1 VDIAGAEQ
9 VRLERV
15 RSRQAGNALGAG
27 LDLARRA
34 LVVAG
39 ARTPAE
45 LQIAC
50 ARTVALAVTLA
61 PVPWPAPGIDTPLVS
76 PGKLVADRCEDL
88 KAVTTPGDVSASS
101 TRELARELAD
111 VADAV
116 VTDTLVSIVYAL
128 HVGDPA
134 GAIDLAPDLAR
145 RHRFATSDRVGL
157 GKGAPAWSL
166 PRERVGTGV
175 AWHVEGAL
183 LGLEHALAGLSLRLL
198 AGQEM
203 PEAPR
208 LNRNERATL
217 ALGLALMNPFALR
230 DTERDAIVAAVARG
244 RARLGTPER
253 LAAEVQSVGAE
264 AGWSEWRR
272 EAIRW
277 ALADAASELPSL
289 LTLADYFWA
298 GWGTGSADALDGWGA
313 AMTPLDGDLRLA
325 WPAPRP
331 WEELAGRSANGQL
344 ATRFVDPILRL
355 ADTLV
360 QHRLPAVLA
369 PSLLAPAL
377 ADLIHEAPLGHAD
390 DWYALAAWVARVPDD
405 RLLDYI
411 ASLAA
416 GGPLVPVSDD
426 RP

>member
-1 VDIAGAEQ
+1 
-9 VRLERV
+9 
-15 RSRQAGNALGAG
+15 
-27 LDLARRA
+27 
-34 LVVAG
+34 
-39 ARTPAE
+39 
-45 LQIAC
+45 
-50 ARTVALAVTLA
+50 
-61 PVPWPAPGIDTPLVS
+61 
-76 PGKLVADRCEDL
+76 
-88 KAVTTPGDVSASS
+88 
-101 TRELARELAD
+101 
-111 VADAV
+111 
-116 VTDTLVSIVYAL
+116 
-128 HVGDPA
+128 VG
-134 GAIDLAPDLAR
+134 
-145 RHRFATSDRVGL
+145 
-157 GKGAPAWSL
+157 
-166 PRERVGTGV
+166 E
-175 AWHVEGAL
+175 
-183 LGLEHALAGLSLRLL
+183 
-198 AGQEM
+198 
-203 PEAPR
+203 
-208 LNRNERATL
+208 
-217 ALGLALMNPFALR
+217 
-230 DTERDAIVAAVARG
+230 
-244 RARLGTPER
+244 
-253 LAAEVQSVGAE
+253 E

-277 ALADAASELPSL
+277 ALAGAPSELPSL

-313 AMTPLDGDLRLA
+313 AMTPLEGDLRLA

-344 ATRFVDPILRL
+344 ATRFVDLTLRV

-360 QHRLPAVLA
+360 QHRLPAALA